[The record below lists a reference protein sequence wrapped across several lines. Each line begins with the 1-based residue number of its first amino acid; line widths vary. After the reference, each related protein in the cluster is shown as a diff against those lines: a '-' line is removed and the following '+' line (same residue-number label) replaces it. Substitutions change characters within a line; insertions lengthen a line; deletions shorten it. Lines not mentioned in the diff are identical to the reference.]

1 MPGPVPG
8 PRDAR
13 AALRQLEIQQRI
25 VRLAQTLLSLPAE
38 DLDEGIREQLAVAAE
53 LAGVERTRLIVA
65 SARTGRVAAAYDW
78 WSASER
84 NVPPIEGDFFRRFAW
99 AGEQIKRGDVV
110 QMSPDSLPHEASAE
124 RDRVQSQGVRSV
136 LVIPVRF
143 GKAVVGGHIFA
154 SRTQKRLWSEQEIA
168 NLRVVT
174 EIFASAIRRRQ
185 AEHALRESEQ
195 RFRAIAEHA
204 TELVSEFDNEGR
216 YHYASPSFARHL
228 DYEPAELIGKHAS
241 VLVHPEDVRSATRS
255 VAKGVQHGVEVRV
268 THRMR
273 HRDGSWR
280 WFESSGGVYTTPNG
294 SPRFVCI
301 GRHVGERVAME
312 EAMARQLEAEKHVAG
327 LSRRFLAVSAQQLD
341 AAIRDALAEA
351 GSLAGAERVVLY
363 SATLRVEK
371 EEPFFYEWCA
381 PGIPS
386 YAGSRCPWAAAQLAQ
401 GKTLHIGSIE
411 ELPPEAVEERATWET
426 HGMRSLLGIPAH
438 QEGKLVGLIDFE
450 TYTHARRW
458 SDQEIAL
465 LGMIGEILTSASR
478 RCQVEEALRES
489 QARLLHA
496 QKLEAVGRL
505 AGGVAHDFNNLLSVI
520 LGFARPLLRELP
532 EGSPVRDDLCEIHSA
547 AERGAALT
555 RQLLTFGRRQES
567 PREPVD
573 LNAVLRGIEPLLAR
587 LLGDDVELAFDLGEE
602 VASVSGDPQQFEQ
615 LAINLAVNARDAM
628 PDGGTFKLETRAFE
642 VHPDASER
650 HRLAPGRYVRLAASD
665 TGLGMDDET
674 RARIFEPFFTTKE
687 PGKGT
692 GLGLSI
698 VYSVVEAAGGAI
710 DVEAAPGK
718 GTLFEILLPEAGKEA
733 DPSRPTRSEAKPNEG
748 RQPERERLASA
759 KVRQS

>member
-8 PRDAR
+8 PFDASA

-38 DLDEGIREQLAVAAE
+38 ELDQGIREQLAFAAE

-65 SARTGRVAAAYDW
+65 SPHTGRVAAAYDW
-78 WSASER
+78 WSAAER
-84 NVPPIEGDFFRRFAW
+84 NVPPIEENFFERFAW
-99 AGEQIKRGDVV
+99 ARDQIKRGDVV
-110 QMSPDSLPHEASAE
+110 QMSPDSLPREATAE
-124 RDRVQSQGVRSV
+124 RDRVKSQGVRAV

-143 GKAVVGGHIFA
+143 GKAIVGGHIFV
-154 SRTQKRLWSEQEIA
+154 SRKHTRIWSEQEIA
-168 NLRVVT
+168 NLRIVT
-174 EIFASAIRRRQ
+174 EIFASAVRRRQ

-228 DYEPAELIGKHAS
+228 DYEPADLLGKHAS
-241 VLVHPEDVRSATRS
+241 VLVHPEDLADSTRA
-255 VAKGVQHGVEVRV
+255 VARGVQRGVEVRV

-280 WFESSGGVYTTPNG
+280 WFESSGGVYVTPNG

-301 GRHVGERVAME
+301 GRHVTERVAME
-312 EAMARQLEAEKHVAG
+312 AAIARQAEAEKHVAG

-341 AAIRDALAEA
+341 SAIRDALAEA
-351 GSLAGAERVVLY
+351 GLLGGAERVVLY
-363 SATLRVEK
+363 SASLA
-371 EEPFFYEWCA
+371 PDAPLHFFYEWCA
-381 PGIPS
+381 PGIAS
-386 YAGSRCPWAAAQLAQ
+386 SRGPRCLWSEARLAE
-401 GKTLHIGSIE
+401 GRILHFGSIA
-411 ELPPEAVEERATWET
+411 ELPPEATQERASWERRGVRSMLVIPVHLEGGLAGLIGFETQT
-426 HGMRSLLGIPAH
+426 HERHWSEQEIGLLG
-438 QEGKLVGLIDFE
+438 LVG
-450 TYTHARRW
+450 
-458 SDQEIAL
+458 EIV
-465 LGMIGEILTSASR
+465 MSASR
-478 RCQVEEALRES
+478 RCQIEEALRES

-532 EGSPVRDDLCEIHSA
+532 DDSPVRDDLHEIHAA

-567 PREPVD
+567 PRQPVD
-573 LNAVLRGIEPLLAR
+573 LNAVLRGIEPLLER
-587 LLGDDVELAFDLGEE
+587 LLGDDVDLVLDLGDGL
-602 VASVSGDPQQFEQ
+602 ASVFGDPQQFEQ

-628 PDGGTFKLETRAFE
+628 PDGGTFKLETRPFE
-642 VHPDASER
+642 LREDEPPR

-710 DVEAAPGK
+710 GVDAAPGK
-718 GTLFEILLPEAGKEA
+718 GTSFEILLPE
-733 DPSRPTRSEAKPNEG
+733 SR
-748 RQPERERLASA
+748 
-759 KVRQS
+759 